1 MLETELEIEEGM
13 VPVRI
18 LLVDDDQRFAA
29 LVQAALED
37 DGYDVIGAVH
47 SAADATP
54 AVIDL
59 RPDVVVLDLVLPDG
73 DGMTVADEVR
83 AEGSSVP
90 VVLFSSL
97 FNRKAAADAMDSGYG
112 YVEKAAGV
120 DGLEAAID
128 AAVGLPR
135 PDDNDLDGG

>member
-1 MLETELEIEEGM
+1 VLGTVVRIKPEEQT

-18 LLVDDDQRFAA
+18 LLVDDDERFAA

-47 SAADATP
+47 TAADAAP

-73 DGMTVADEVR
+73 DGMSIADEVR
-83 AEGSSVP
+83 AKGSAVP

-97 FNRKAAADAMDSGYG
+97 FNRQATADALGAGYG

-128 AAVGLPR
+128 AAVALSGLA
-135 PDDNDLDGG
+135 D

>member
-1 MLETELEIEEGM
+1 LGTVDPNMLGELM
-13 VPVRI
+13 VPVRV
-18 LLVDDDQRFAA
+18 LLVDDDERFAA
-29 LVQAALED
+29 IVQAALED

-47 SAADATP
+47 TAAAATP

-73 DGMTVADEVR
+73 DGLTIADDVR
-83 AEGSSVP
+83 AGGSDVP

-97 FNRKAAADAMDSGYG
+97 FNRQAAADALDSGYG

-120 DGLEAAID
+120 DGLEAAIE
-128 AAVGLPR
+128 AAVALSGPEEA
-135 PDDNDLDGG
+135 

>member
-1 MLETELEIEEGM
+1 MPEAEDRS

-18 LLVDDDQRFAA
+18 LLVDDDERFTELVRAA
-29 LVQAALED
+29 LTD
-37 DGYDVIGAVH
+37 DGYDVVGAVH
-47 SAADATP
+47 TAAAATP

-73 DGMTVADEVR
+73 DGLSVADEVR
-83 AEGSSVP
+83 AEGSRVP

-97 FNRKAAADAMDSGYG
+97 FNRQVAADAFDAGYG

-128 AAVGLPR
+128 AAVALPGL
-135 PDDNDLDGG
+135 DEA

>member
-1 MLETELEIEEGM
+1 MPTDET
-13 VPVRI
+13 VPVRV
-18 LLVDDDQRFAA
+18 LLVDDDERFAA

-47 SAADATP
+47 TAADATP

-73 DGMTVADEVR
+73 DGLTIADDVR
-83 AEGSSVP
+83 AEGSDVP

-97 FNRKAAADAMDSGYG
+97 FNRQAAVDALGSGYG

-120 DGLEAAID
+120 EGLEAAID
-128 AAVGLPR
+128 AAVALNGPA
-135 PDDNDLDGG
+135 D